1 AEITGVMSA
10 ENVRIAAAA
19 VAALADSVCEHDP
32 RTKPQR
38 QSDAMFC
45 LLSGTMFE
53 CDCGSD
59 DCTAVIPEPGVVP
72 PADCKAVLHV
82 VADEA
87 TVKGMANHAGF
98 MDGHGVIS
106 GEHVRD
112 IAARADTKVSYL
124 V

>member
-1 AEITGVMSA
+1 MWTHPREDGTAEITGVMSA

-53 CDCGSD
+53 CDCGRD

-72 PADCKAVLHV
+72 PVD
-82 VADEA
+82 
-87 TVKGMANHAGF
+87 
-98 MDGHGVIS
+98 S
-106 GEHVRD
+106 
-112 IAARADTKVSYL
+112 RASSTSSPTRPP
-124 V
+124 